1 MSSCYSFKVRAVWGL
16 LCRGHLNFYDVV
28 LHWIFRLPRPVV
40 FVNCFFIVC
49 VYCNSFTDDRFVM
62 KQMSKQE
69 LQCFLEFAP
78 HYFRYVNKALDEQV
92 CVHVTGCHYKCQA
105 HTWNT
110 YPLTPQPIRFNLQP
124 FAPKVSLRRKE
135 KSSSLLSNFLEVMG
149 SFLEKRHGLIPN
161 LMEMLLKNL
170 FANIWTLPFNF
181 FIRTRREGMNRIKY
195 EGSQHQRR
203 GCVQWGIQGRGPG
216 GLPPPYFLTTL
227 RPEGLKKFFF
237 LRPGPPLFISG
248 SGWPGYPVIW
258 RCGSP
263 KDGDL
268 YKGGSRGGARG
279 VVPPYFLTRVRPE
292 GRKKFLFLRPGPSLF
307 TSGSEWPG
315 CPVIW
320 RCGSATG
327 VGVIKPLSKRSS
339 WDVLVPKSVMFRV
352 CKTKP
357 FSPA

>member
-1 MSSCYSFKVRAVWGL
+1 MR
-16 LCRGHLNFYDVV
+16 RGHLNFYDVV
-28 LHWIFRLPRPVV
+28 LHWMFRLPRPVV

-92 CVHVTGCHYKCQA
+92 CDHVTGYYYKCQA

-110 YPLTPQPIRFNLQP
+110 YPLTPQPIRFNWQP

-170 FANIWTLPFNF
+170 FANIWTLPFTF
-181 FIRTRREGMNRIKY
+181 FTRTRREGINRIKY

-203 GCVQWGIQGRGPG
+203 DVYSGGSRGGARGGCPT
-216 GLPPPYFLTTL
+216 YFLTTL
-227 RPEGLKKFFF
+227 RPKGWKKFFF
-237 LRPGPPLFISG
+237 LRPPPILFISG
-248 SGWPGYPVIW
+248 SGWPGYPVIS
-258 RCGSP
+258 RCGS
-263 KDGDL
+263 
-268 YKGGSRGGARG
+268 
-279 VVPPYFLTRVRPE
+279 
-292 GRKKFLFLRPGPSLF
+292 
-307 TSGSEWPG
+307 
-315 CPVIW
+315 
-320 RCGSATG
+320 TG
-327 VGVIKPLSKRSS
+327 VGVTKPLSQRRS

-352 CKTKP
+352 FKNKQL
-357 FSPA
+357 SPA